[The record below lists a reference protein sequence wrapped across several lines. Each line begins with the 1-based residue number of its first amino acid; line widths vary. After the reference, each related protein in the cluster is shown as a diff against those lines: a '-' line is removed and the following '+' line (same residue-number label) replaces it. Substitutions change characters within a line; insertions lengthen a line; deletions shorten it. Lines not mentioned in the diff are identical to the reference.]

1 MTERVMIQIGN
12 LYHLHSF
19 SFLKKSL
26 LVAYFKVSDYFID
39 DRQVEFKYM
48 NYWRK
53 NTKITYCNIVAQT
66 AKILLFLLV
75 LYSFFCKTF
84 NEP

>member
-48 NYWRK
+48 N
-53 NTKITYCNIVAQT
+53 
-66 AKILLFLLV
+66 
-75 LYSFFCKTF
+75 
-84 NEP
+84 